1 MLVELPVKLSA
12 PRLFS
17 VQSFFFPGGSDGKKK
32 KICLQCERPR
42 FNSSVRKI
50 PWKRAWQPTSV
61 FLPGEPHG
69 QRSLVSYGPWD
80 HKELDMTEMT

>member
-32 KICLQCERPR
+32 NLPAMWETQVQFLGQEDPLEKGMATH
-42 FNSSVRKI
+42 FSI
-50 PWKRAWQPTSV
+50 PAWRTPWTEE
-61 FLPGEPHG
+61 PGK
-69 QRSLVSYGPWD
+69 L
-80 HKELDMTEMT
+80 